1 MRETVQQLA
10 RRFASDMDGL
20 EAHLRERIAVLFSDA
35 RPVGKA
41 LGDAEVWLREF
52 SKSEDAWIVV
62 LRILER
68 PDASAIEALFCA
80 RLLHDLLRRCVSKTE
95 KTQASHAAFTEHEWS
110 KLRERLFALTK
121 RYAAASGDSL
131 DARGTVTQLVLC
143 VAALSCKMPS
153 WNAES
158 VVQDVIEA
166 FASDASVSNE
176 AKVLCLC
183 SFLAVIPQE
192 AQSRELS
199 IHPMRRE
206 QVIDGMKN
214 TASAVMD
221 LLQQLVTAAG
231 SDSMIQKHVLD
242 ALEAWADL
250 ADVTRAFPRLVV
262 EGALHIVAAEV
273 YPSSMKQSA
282 AGAARASL
290 EQCVWT
296 KDQGLRD
303 LLAAG
308 LMRLREEVVLTTKS
322 QETRVL
328 ICDIL
333 SAVAMRALRDQKDAT
348 KNPFAT
354 GPDAAGDRSYIKYA
368 EFKRLQREQKKNAQQ
383 QTGKEKT
390 GFAVDID
397 VDVLLFALDGLSDA
411 LSMGVSVSSAL
422 EPWSKLAKSFM
433 ADSVVASL
441 RPVAARALHAS
452 VAYVRSVPRHEL
464 DDDQKK
470 EEISDCLRDVVS
482 VVPIAEILDDFNAR
496 FSAELH
502 AGDWKMINARL
513 YVLLALVKSFHSC
526 AKSSFECL
534 IEHLRVLLT
543 HEDHV
548 SKSSQA
554 SACWVLA
561 GLSGYMCSI
570 LAHANLLCV
579 AHTLILRMRHREH
592 TIARGASVAMMRLS
606 EQSAAVAAF
615 GCTDVPSLLAE
626 IHATGGPTPTPTLEL
641 GQERESTILLR
652 CLTFYTVCGTR
663 EATQRACSMLAEP
676 VIASLNACVS
686 DAALSSDAYVQRLVD
701 VDIVLRSLKRACEHT
716 AGEVS
721 ATIAHLV
728 FSAAASI
735 ERMTLALI
743 DPKLVEQRFKMSWA
757 LKSLVELIDS
767 VDGLDEVVARIC
779 VEAFSRCG
787 SPELGGCYLDPLSL
801 ACELYGDRAF
811 VVLIQGVPCHS
822 LGHVVAE
829 LLVRTLPVAIHEPDS
844 WMSVF
849 SLCRA
854 AVRNGFAALCPHV
867 ELLIRVSRESLRGV
881 ADEAAVVAISLCMDL
896 LRSPVML
903 DPHASSMATI
913 QISQTAMNAGMG
925 RIAAEVSGE
934 ATRKRGVCPWKR
946 SDAGSRLLAKT
957 LAVKM
962 EQGGAALLVR
972 GLLEGGN
979 GAMPPSMISDIAAS
993 LHLTWSTFGT
1003 ESFRRV
1009 LEAALG
1015 GDEDAFP
1022 KAKSTLSE
1030 KLQWIEMLTG
1040 DTSRGDCRIFKR
1052 LLKAFLSGKK
1062 IGAN

>member
-1 MRETVQQLA
+1 
-10 RRFASDMDGL
+10 MDAFHAL
-20 EAHLRERIAVLFSDA
+20 EARLRERVGVLFDCA
-35 RPVGKA
+35 RPDAKS
-41 LGDAEVWLREF
+41 LSDAEVWLREF
-52 SKSEDAWIVV
+52 SKSEEAWVV
-62 LRILER
+62 VVRVLER
-68 PDASAIEALFCA
+68 PDANATEAMFCA
-80 RLLHDLLRRCVSKTE
+80 RTLHDLLRRCVSKSE

-110 KLRERLFALTK
+110 SLRERLFALTK

-131 DARGTVTQLVLC
+131 DARGTVTQLSLC
-143 VAALSCKMPS
+143 VAALCCKMPA

-176 AKVLCLC
+176 AKMLCMC
-183 SFLAVIPQE
+183 SFLAVVPQE

-206 QVIDGMKN
+206 QVVGGMKN
-214 TASAVMD
+214 AANAVMD

-231 SDSMIQKHVLD
+231 GDSMIQKYVLD

-262 EGALHIVAAEV
+262 EGALHIVAAAEA

-296 KDQGLRD
+296 KDANLRD

-308 LMRLREEVVLTTKS
+308 LTKLRGEVVLTEKAD
-322 QETRVL
+322 ETRVL
-328 ICDIL
+328 IAEIL

-348 KNPFAT
+348 KNPLAT
-354 GPDAAGDRSYIKYA
+354 GPDAAGDRSYVKYA
-368 EFKRLQREQKKNAQQ
+368 EFKRLQREQKRNAQQ
-383 QTGKEKT
+383 QTVKEKT
-390 GFAVDID
+390 GFVVDID
-397 VDVLLFALDGLSDA
+397 VDVLIFALDGLSDA

-433 ADSVVASL
+433 SDSVVVSL

-452 VAYVRSVPRHEL
+452 IAYVRSVPRHEL

-482 VVPIAEILDDFNAR
+482 VVPIADILDDFNAR

-526 AKSSFECL
+526 AQSSFECL
-534 IEHLRVLLT
+534 IEQLRVLLT
-543 HEDHV
+543 HDEHV
-548 SKSSQA
+548 PKSSQA

-561 GLSGYMCSI
+561 GLSGYMSSI
-570 LAHANLLCV
+570 LPHATLLRV
-579 AHTLILRMRHREH
+579 AHTLILGMRHREH
-592 TIARGASVAMMRLS
+592 TVARGASVAMMRLS
-606 EQSAAVAAF
+606 EQSAAVSAF
-615 GCTDVPSLLAE
+615 SSTDVPSLLAGL
-626 IHATGGPTPTPTLEL
+626 HATGGPTPTPTLEL

-652 CLTFYTVCGTR
+652 SLTFYTVCGTR
-663 EATQRACSMLAEP
+663 EATERACSMLAEP
-676 VIASLNACVS
+676 VIEALNACLI
-686 DAALSSDAYVQRLVD
+686 DATSSDAYVQRLVD
-701 VDIVLRSLKRACEHT
+701 LDIVLRSIKRACEHT
-716 AGEVS
+716 AGEAS
-721 ATIAHLV
+721 ATVAHLV

-735 ERMTLALI
+735 ERMTVALI

-757 LKSLVELIDS
+757 MKALVELIEF
-767 VDGLDEVVARIC
+767 VDGLAEVVARIC

-787 SPELGGCYLDPLSL
+787 SPELGTCYLDPLSL

-811 VVLIQGVPCHS
+811 DVSIQGITFHS

-829 LLVRTLPVAIHEPDS
+829 LLARTLPAAMHEPDC

-854 AVRNGFAALCPHV
+854 AVRNGFIALCPHV
-867 ELLIRVSRESLRGV
+867 ELLVRVSRESLRGV
-881 ADEAAVVAISLCMDL
+881 SDEAAVAALSLCMDL
-896 LRSPVML
+896 LRSPIML
-903 DPHASSMATI
+903 DANAASTATI
-913 QISQTAMNAGMG
+913 QISQSAMNAGMG

-934 ATRKRGVCPWKR
+934 ATRKRGVCPWNN
-946 SDAGSRLLAKT
+946 SDARSQSLAKAF
-957 LAVKM
+957 AVSM
-962 EQGGAALLVR
+962 EQGSAALLIR

-993 LHLTWSTFGT
+993 LHLVWSTFGT

-1009 LEAALG
+1009 LATSLG
-1015 GDEDAFP
+1015 GEDDAFP
-1022 KAKSTLSE
+1022 RAKSTLEE
-1030 KLQWIEMLTG
+1030 KSQWVEILIG
-1040 DTSRGDCRIFKR
+1040 DTARSDCRIFKR

-1062 IGAN
+1062 VGAN